1 MKVRESGMPSEKLWE
16 EFFEPEKILRIL
28 KLNHKVVDVA
38 EIGCGHGTFTIPAL
52 KAIKGTVY
60 AIDIEE
66 EMTKRVA

>member
-1 MKVRESGMPSEKLWE
+1 MKVRESGIPSEKLWE

-28 KLNHKVVDVA
+28 ELNHKVVDVA
-38 EIGCGHGTFTIPAL
+38 DFGYGYGTFTIPAS